1 MTALTRSAR
10 TSDNS
15 GVRRSFLRRGSAI
28 LAIPALLASACDL
41 NLPSERDIEDLRV
54 LDLKVDPPEITLFER
69 GSLELDP
76 MSPPPFERTE
86 VTVRAL
92 VAHPDLDATFGYQWV
107 RCKPGL
113 GSIPCE
119 VEDGETREVLGTS
132 TTAGFAYIPVD
143 LVLADVVGGQTPL
156 ENLAARFVEDPR
168 DLLNGLY
175 TYINTQVSV
184 LSAGITVDTTA
195 LEAVKRVVVFEPRL
209 VARAIREAQAL
220 DPSQVPMIEGLPL
233 PSLCTNVSEGQVERL
248 FTFLSTRTPNRSPVY
263 DRVEIEIVGTSSSA
277 TRSVGLGEVLELDTS
292 EALVMRGW
300 SNTGDA
306 EKYQLIDADCALQSF
321 QERLAFSWFTQAG
334 ELDGNVTTD
343 EEPLIVWYPTREDE
357 APATEPFRARIWT
370 VLRDGRG
377 GSDHRWFDVRVTPAR

>member
-1 MTALTRSAR
+1 MTALTRPAR

-15 GVRRSFLRRGSAI
+15 GVTGARTLGW
-28 LAIPALLASACDL
+28 LVPLALLGAACDL

-69 GSLELDP
+69 GSLDLDP
-76 MSPPPFERTE
+76 MNPPPFARTE

-92 VAHPDLDATFGYQWV
+92 VAHPDLDASFGYSWV

-113 GSIPCE
+113 GRIPCE
-119 VEDGETREVLGTS
+119 VENGETRELLGSSS
-132 TTAGFAYIPVD
+132 TPDFSYVPVD

-156 ENLAARFVEDPR
+156 ENLATRFIEDPR

-175 TYINTQVSV
+175 TYINAQVSV
-184 LSAGITVDTTA
+184 ASAAITVDTTA

-209 VARAIREAQAL
+209 VARAILEAQAL
-220 DPSQVPMIEGLPL
+220 DPSEVPMIDGLAL
-233 PSLCTNVSEGQVERL
+233 PSLCTNVSDAQVDRL
-248 FTFLSTRTPNRSPVY
+248 FTYLSTRTPNRAPTYERIDV
-263 DRVEIEIVGTSSSA
+263 EIVGTSSSS
-277 TRSVGLGEVLELDTS
+277 TRSVGVGEVLELDTTDV
-292 EALVMRGW
+292 LVLRGRAAE
-300 SNTGDA
+300 GDA
-306 EKYQLIDADCALQSF
+306 EKYQLIDADCALQKF

-343 EEPLIVWYPTREDE
+343 EEPLIVWVPTRDDE